1 MLVLDDVLVCSAT
14 DIALSATCELALL
27 SALDLRLGRT
37 TSRGAVAGDAMLKR
51 TAQLGLAHEK
61 RVLQDYLERFGP
73 HDPAS
78 GSLHPDRGV
87 AVLGA
92 ERWDTADDLRAAHER
107 TVALLRSGVDVV
119 YQGTVFDGRFL
130 GRPDFLVREDDAGSG
145 PRTSSTHVSYAVVD
159 TKLAR
164 HAKVTALL
172 QVAAY
177 ADQLA
182 AAGIEVAPQVRL
194 VLGDGSSSSHAVA
207 DIVPVYRERR
217 ARLEAILD
225 EHHGED
231 GPVRW
236 GDERYLACGRC
247 DVCAVH
253 VTEHR
258 DVLLVAGM
266 RTTQRARLA
275 AAGIRSID
283 ELATSTG
290 PVPGI
295 AERTLTA
302 LREQAAMQVAQEL
315 RPPLANG
322 QPDVHAVVVA
332 TDALAALPPADPG
345 DLFFDFEGDPL
356 WAERGSGDW
365 GLEYLFGVVETG
377 DGGVG
382 AEPETFR
389 PFWAHSRAEEK
400 QALADFLDYV
410 TARRA
415 EHPAMHVYHYAPY
428 EKTALGRLVGRHGV
442 GEAQLDELLRAG
454 VLVDLYA
461 TVRQSIRVSQ
471 PSYSI
476 KKLEPLYMG
485 DDLRSDA
492 LDNAAD
498 SIAQYALACEL
509 RDAGRTAEHEAA
521 LDLIAGYNRYDCVST
536 LRLRDWLLER
546 AAEAGVTPTAAP
558 AVLAEAGPSG
568 SADDENREEAIAAEA
583 LELLHAA
590 GDAPRDE
597 RTHDEQ
603 GLAMLSAALGY
614 HRRENKPFWWEHFDR
629 LTVPPD
635 EWAQTR
641 DVLVAETVS
650 VTRDWF
656 KEGNQRSLRREIT
669 LVGELAT
676 GSTLGAG
683 SSVWCIYSAPLPP
696 GLVAPQGAVRQV
708 TGTATVLRV
717 TSDAAGHD
725 VLVVEE
731 VLKKG
736 LEPYDELPMAVG
748 PGSPV
753 RTTPLENAIREVA
766 SSVRRSIYLPGHS
779 FPAQAGLDILRRL
792 PPQLRDGGAPGST
805 GAGVLP
811 VPRTG
816 KGAYISA
823 IADAVR
829 ALDRSYVAV
838 QGPPGTGKTFVGAR
852 VIERLV
858 RSGWHVGVVAPSH
871 AVVENLL
878 DTVVEAGVPGYRVGK
893 TPQDPS
899 VERTWTAIP
908 EKKQA
913 KFLAEHRDH
922 GYVVGGTAWD
932 FTNTA
937 KVGRGELDLL
947 VVDEAGQFSLAN
959 TLAVSVAAQN
969 LLLLGDPQQLPQVTQ
984 GTHPEPV
991 DQSALSWVAEG
1002 HDALPADR
1010 GYFLER
1016 TWRMHPALCAPVSR
1030 LAYEGRLVSEE
1041 ATTTARDLEGV
1052 EPGVRTVLVE
1062 HRGNAVLSTEE
1073 ADEVVR
1079 QVAALVGTPW
1089 SDGTPAPDSDG
1100 EPDAGAGTSAGTE
1113 AGTAPD
1119 AGRVYRPL
1127 ADTDILVVAAYNAQ
1141 RALVERSL
1149 RSAGFGGTRVGTVD
1163 KFQGQQAPV
1172 VIMTMAAS
1180 SADDVPRGMGFLL
1193 SRNRVN
1199 VAVSRGQ
1206 WLAVVVRSPWL
1217 TDYLPATPEG
1227 LCELGAFIG
1236 LGTARD

>member
-1 MLVLDDVLVCSAT
+1 MRVLDDVLVCSAT

-27 SALDLRLGRT
+27 SALDVRLGRT
-37 TSRGAVAGDAMLKR
+37 PPTVAAVDAMLER

-61 RVLQDYLERFGP
+61 RVLQDHLERFGP
-73 HDPAS
+73 HDPSADS
-78 GSLHPDRGV
+78 RHPDRGV
-87 AVLGA
+87 AVLGS
-92 ERWDTADDLRAAHER
+92 EPWDTTDDLRAAHER

-145 PRTSSTHVSYAVVD
+145 PRTSSTQVSYAVVD

-177 ADQLA
+177 ADQLT
-182 AAGIEVAPQVRL
+182 AAGITVAPQVRL
-194 VLGDGSSSSHAVA
+194 VLGDGSTSSHAVA
-207 DIVPVYRERR
+207 DILPVYRERR
-217 ARLEAILD
+217 ARLEQILD
-225 EHHGED
+225 EHRAEE
-231 GPVRW
+231 GPVTW
-236 GDERYLACGRC
+236 GDDGYLACGRC
-247 DVCAVH
+247 EVCTVH
-253 VTEHR
+253 VVEHR
-258 DVLLVAGM
+258 DVFLVAGM

-275 AAGIRSID
+275 AADIRTID
-283 ELATSTG
+283 ALATSTG
-290 PVPGI
+290 PVAGI
-295 AERTLTA
+295 AERTLSV
-302 LREQAAMQVAQEL
+302 LRDQAAMQVAQEQ
-315 RPPLANG
+315 RPRLAG
-322 QPDVHAVVVA
+322 DRPDVRAAVVA
-332 TDALAALPPADPG
+332 TDALAALPAPDPG
-345 DLFFDFEGDPL
+345 DIFFDFEGDPL

-365 GLEYLFGVVETG
+365 GLEYLFGVVEAR
-377 DGGVG
+377 DGT
-382 AEPETFR
+382 AAADEPETFR
-389 PFWAHSRAEEK
+389 PFWAHTRADEK
-400 QALADFLDYV
+400 QALVDFLDYV

-442 GEAQLDELLRAG
+442 GEQQVDDLLRAG

-485 DDLRSDA
+485 DDQRSEA

-509 RDAGRTAEHEAA
+509 RDAGRADEHQAA
-521 LDLIAGYNRYDCVST
+521 LDLIAEYNRYDCVST

-546 AAEAGVTPTAAP
+546 AAEAGVTPVATLPVPAETGTA
-558 AVLAEAGPSG
+558 VSQDE
-568 SADDENREEAIAAEA
+568 ENREEAIAAEA

-590 GDAPRDE
+590 GDAPRDA
-597 RTHDEQ
+597 RTPDEQ

-614 HRRENKPFWWEHFDR
+614 HRRESKPFWWEHFDR

-641 DVLVAETVS
+641 DVLVAESAS

-656 KEGNQRSLRREIT
+656 KEGNQRSLRREVT

-683 SSVWCIYSAPLPP
+683 SSVWCIYGAPLPP

-708 TGTATVLRV
+708 TGTATVLRA
-717 TSDAAGHD
+717 TSDDAGRD

-736 LEPYDELPMAVG
+736 LDPYDELPMAVG

-792 PPQLRDGGAPGST
+792 PPQLRSTAGPGGD
-805 GAGVLP
+805 GAGLLP
-811 VPRTG
+811 LPGTG

-823 IADAVR
+823 ITDAVR

-871 AVVENLL
+871 AVVEHLL
-878 DTVVEAGVPGYRVGK
+878 DKIVEAGVPGYRVGK
-893 TPQDPS
+893 TPQVPGT
-899 VERTWTAIP
+899 ERTWTAIP

-947 VVDEAGQFSLAN
+947 VIDEAGQFSLAN
-959 TLAVSVAAQN
+959 TVAVSVAAQN

-991 DQSALSWVAEG
+991 DQSALAWVAEG

-1041 ATTTARDLEGV
+1041 STTTARDLQGV
-1052 EPGVRTVLVE
+1052 APGLRTVLVE
-1062 HRGNAVLSTEE
+1062 HRGNAVLSVEE

-1089 SDGTPAPDSDG
+1089 SEGGTGGGSDVGTDAAPD
-1100 EPDAGAGTSAGTE
+1100 ERA
-1113 AGTAPD
+1113 
-1119 AGRVYRPL
+1119 YRPL
-1127 ADTDILVVAAYNAQ
+1127 VDTDILVVAAYNAQ

-1149 RSAGFGGTRVGTVD
+1149 RAAGFPGTRVGTVD
-1163 KFQGQQAPV
+1163 KFQGQEAPV

-1180 SADDVPRGMGFLL
+1180 SAEDVPRGMGFLL

-1206 WLAVVVRSPWL
+1206 WLAIVVRSPWL

-1236 LGTARD
+1236 LG

>member
-37 TSRGAVAGDAMLKR
+37 APTAAAADAMLQR
-51 TAQLGLAHEK
+51 TALLGLAHEK
-61 RVLQDYLERFGP
+61 RVLQDHLERFGS
-73 HDPAS
+73 HDPS
-78 GSLHPDRGV
+78 PGSRHPDRGV
-87 AVLGA
+87 AILGG
-92 ERWDTADDLRAAHER
+92 EPWDTADDLRAAHER
-107 TVALLRSGVDVV
+107 TLALLRSGVDVV

-130 GRPDFLVREDDAGSG
+130 GRPDFLVREDD
-145 PRTSSTHVSYAVVD
+145 TYAVVD

-177 ADQLA
+177 ADQLTT
-182 AAGIEVAPQVRL
+182 AGIRVAPQVRL
-194 VLGDGSSSSHAVA
+194 VLGDGSESRHAVA
-207 DIVPVYRERR
+207 DILPVYRERR
-217 ARLEAILD
+217 ARLERVLD
-225 EHHGED
+225 EHRAEE
-231 GPVRW
+231 GPVTW
-236 GDERYLACGRC
+236 GDARYLACGRC

-275 AAGIRSID
+275 AAGVRTID
-283 ELATSTG
+283 DLASSTG
-290 PVPGI
+290 PVAGL
-295 AERTLTA
+295 AERTLTV
-302 LREQAAMQVAQEL
+302 LRDQAAMQVAQEQ
-315 RPPLANG
+315 RPRLAG
-322 QPDVHAVVVA
+322 DRPDVRAVVVA
-332 TDALAALPPADPG
+332 TDALAALPAPDAG
-345 DLFFDFEGDPL
+345 DIFFDFEGDPL

-365 GLEYLFGVVETG
+365 GLEYLFGVVEAGT
-377 DGGVG
+377 DGEPG
-382 AEPETFR
+382 AFR

-400 QALADFLDYV
+400 QALVDFLDYV

-415 EHPAMHVYHYAPY
+415 DHPAMHVYHYAPY

-442 GEAQLDELLRAG
+442 GEQQVDDLLRGG

-485 DDLRSDA
+485 DDQRSEA

-509 RDAGRTAEHEAA
+509 RDAGRAEEHEAA
-521 LDLIAGYNRYDCVST
+521 LDLIAEYNRYDCVST

-546 AAEAGVTPTAAP
+546 AAESGVTPVATLPVAPDAAAP
-558 AVLAEAGPSG
+558 T

-597 RTHDEQ
+597 RTPDEQ
-603 GLAMLSAALGY
+603 GLALLAAALGY

-641 DVLVAETVS
+641 DVLVAESASVS
-650 VTRDWF
+650 RDWF
-656 KEGNQRSLRREIT
+656 KEGTQRSLRRELT
-669 LVGELAT
+669 LVGELAV

-683 SSVWCIYSAPLPP
+683 SSVWCIYGEPLPP

-717 TSDAAGHD
+717 SSDDAGRD

-736 LEPYDELPMAVG
+736 LDPYDELPMAVG

-766 SSVRRSIYLPGHS
+766 SSVRRSIYLPGHA
-779 FPAQAGLDILRRL
+779 FPAQAGLDILRSL
-792 PPQLRDGGAPGST
+792 PPQLRADTRPGSDGT
-805 GAGVLP
+805 GLLP
-811 VPRTG
+811 VPGTG

-823 IADAVR
+823 ITDAVR

-858 RSGWHVGVVAPSH
+858 RSGWHIGVVAPSH
-871 AVVENLL
+871 AVVEHLL
-878 DTVVEAGVPGYRVGK
+878 DKIVEAGVPGYRVGK
-893 TPQDPS
+893 TPQVPGA
-899 VERTWTAIP
+899 ERTWTAIP

-932 FTNTA
+932 FTNTSKIA
-937 KVGRGELDLL
+937 RGELDLL
-947 VVDEAGQFSLAN
+947 VIDEAGQFSLAN

-991 DQSALSWVAEG
+991 DRSALAWVADG

-1016 TWRMHPALCAPVSR
+1016 TWRMHPELCAPVSL
-1030 LAYEGRLVSEE
+1030 LAYEGRLGSEV
-1041 ATTTARDLEGV
+1041 ATTTARDLAGV
-1052 EPGVRTVLVE
+1052 APGVRTVLVE
-1062 HRGNAVLSTEE
+1062 HRGNAVLSFEE

-1089 SDGTPAPDSDG
+1089 SDGAVAAGDGGPAVA
-1100 EPDAGAGTSAGTE
+1100 EERA
-1113 AGTAPD
+1113 
-1119 AGRVYRPL
+1119 YRPL

-1149 RSAGFGGTRVGTVD
+1149 RQAGFPGVRVGTVD
-1163 KFQGQQAPV
+1163 KFQGQEAPV
-1172 VIMTMAAS
+1172 VILTMAAS
-1180 SADDVPRGMGFLL
+1180 SAEDVPRGMGFLL

-1236 LGTARD
+1236 LG